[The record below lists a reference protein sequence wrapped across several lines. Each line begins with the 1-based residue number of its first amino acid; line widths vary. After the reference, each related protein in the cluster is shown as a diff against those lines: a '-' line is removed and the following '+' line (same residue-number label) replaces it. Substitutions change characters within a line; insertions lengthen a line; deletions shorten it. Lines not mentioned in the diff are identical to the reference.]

1 MTCWS
6 GFFCYI
12 FRYTWIGLNDLK
24 NESDYQWSDGANLT
38 YKSMSPQAD
47 YMKDERAD
55 QEMDCIASDQNGQ
68 WTNFH
73 CDDKFYSLCKKK
85 LSKYINYIFQI
96 CTGNNYLR
104 LMSNFWWRSVKWM
117 RLGKVRIR
125 PSYLLSAGGETIRHF
140 FFQSRH
146 CTFETTTIKT

>member
-1 MTCWS
+1 M
-6 GFFCYI
+6 
-12 FRYTWIGLNDLK
+12 K

-38 YKSMSPQAD
+38 YKSMSPQMD

-85 LSKYINYIFQI
+85 LSKYINYIDLI
-96 CTGNNYLR
+96 CTGNCYLR
-104 LMSNFWWRSVKWM
+104 LMSNF
-117 RLGKVRIR
+117 
-125 PSYLLSAGGETIRHF
+125 
-140 FFQSRH
+140 
-146 CTFETTTIKT
+146 